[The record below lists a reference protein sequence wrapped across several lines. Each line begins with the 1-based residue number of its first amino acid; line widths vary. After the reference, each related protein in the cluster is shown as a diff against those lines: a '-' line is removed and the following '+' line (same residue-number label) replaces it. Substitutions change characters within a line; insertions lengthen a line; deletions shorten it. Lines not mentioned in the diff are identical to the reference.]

1 MTNYGEGFKKR
12 LCLFDID
19 NDCKTGLN
27 SKERNGHIM
36 NIDEILP
43 LVEKPARYVGNELNQ
58 VIKDPKSVDI
68 RYAFIFPDVYE
79 IGMSHLGIKLL
90 YHIINERDDAYCE
103 RVFSPWPDMEKLMVE
118 NGIKLFSLETKT
130 PLDQFDIIGITIQY
144 EMCYTNMINALRLGG
159 VPIWAKDRG
168 EDDPIVTAGGPC
180 TYNPEPFAEFFD
192 IISIGEGEDS
202 MNELLD
208 LLKMKKQKKWSRKEF
223 LRRAADIPGTYV
235 PSLYSV
241 EYTPEGFIK
250 EVRTEDE
257 SVPKVITKR
266 IIEDFDSVY
275 YPDKIIV
282 PYLSIVHDR
291 ITLEI
296 MRGCTRGCRFCQAG
310 MVYRPIREKSL
321 ERLKE
326 ITKKLYDSTGYEEIS
341 LCSLS
346 SSDYTY
352 IDELIKY
359 LTQEYTPKGVSIAMP
374 SLRLDTIK
382 NTEFMSDLA
391 EFRKAG
397 LTFAPEAGTQ
407 RLRDVINKGIYHDD
421 LITACRKAFSAGWD
435 SVKLYFMLGLPTE
448 TMEDVEGISNM
459 AHDVKDIYFNE
470 IKGKGRL
477 SISVSASTFV
487 PKPCTPFQ
495 WCGQE
500 KPETIREKQNLLR
513 QRLKGRGLS
522 FSWNDTD
529 LSVLEAVFAR
539 GDRRLSKALARAV
552 ELGCKMDS
560 WDEYFRMDLWKKAFE
575 DTNTDYEWYAQT
587 SYDTEQILPWDH
599 IDCGVSKSYLKREYK
614 KAMLG
619 QTTPDCREKCNG
631 CGLTKLS
638 SACRRHIKETSDGTV
653 RENENETDSSL

>member
-1 MTNYGEGFKKR
+1 MT
-12 LCLFDID
+12 L
-19 NDCKTGLN
+19 
-27 SKERNGHIM
+27 
-36 NIDEILP
+36 DEILP
-43 LVEKPARYVGNELNQ
+43 LVEKPARYTGNELNQ

-68 RYAFIFPDVYE
+68 RYAFVFPDVYE

-118 NGIKLFSLETKT
+118 NDLKLFSLETKT
-130 PLDQFDIIGITIQY
+130 PLDQFDIIGVTIQY
-144 EMCYTNMINALRLGG
+144 EMCYTNMLNALRLGG
-159 VPIWAKDRG
+159 VPMWAKDRG
-168 EDDPIVTAGGPC
+168 EADPIVTCGGPC
-180 TYNPEPFAEFFD
+180 TYNPEPFADFFD
-192 IISIGEGEDS
+192 IVSIGEGEDH

-208 LLKMKKQKKWSRKEF
+208 LLKAKKKNGWTRKEF

-235 PSLYSV
+235 PSLYDV
-241 EYTPEGFIK
+241 TYTEEGFIK
-250 EVRTEDE
+250 EVKPIEE
-257 SVPKVITKR
+257 GVPATVTKR
-266 IIEDFDSVY
+266 IIEDFDNVY

-310 MVYRPIREKSL
+310 MVYRPVREKSMKK
-321 ERLKE
+321 LKE
-326 ITKKLYDSTGYEEIS
+326 ITEKLYNATGYEEIS

-346 SSDYTY
+346 SSDYSE
-352 IDELIKY
+352 IDELVKY
-359 LTQEYTPKGVSIAMP
+359 LTDTYTKKGVSVALP

-382 NTEFMSDLA
+382 NTEFMADLA
-391 EFRKAG
+391 SFRKAG

-421 LITACRKAFSAGWD
+421 LITACRKAFGAGWD

-448 TMEDVEGISNM
+448 TLSDIEGIGNM
-459 AHDVKDIYFNE
+459 AHEVKDIYFNE

-477 SISVSASTFV
+477 SVSVSVSTFI

-495 WCGQE
+495 WCGQD
-500 KPETIREKQNLLR
+500 KPENVLEKQALLR
-513 QRLKGRGLS
+513 ERLRGRGLS
-522 FSWNDTD
+522 FSWNDID

-560 WDEYFRMDLWKKAFE
+560 WREYFSMDRWKQAFSE
-575 DTNTDYEWYAQT
+575 TGTDYRWYAET
-587 SYDTEQILPWDH
+587 SYDLEQTLPWDH
-599 IDCGVSKSYLKREYK
+599 IDCGVSKEYLKREYR
-614 KAMLG
+614 KAMKG
-619 QTTPDCREKCNG
+619 EVTPDCRQKCNK
-631 CGLTKLS
+631 CGINRIS
-638 SACRRHIKETSDGTV
+638 SACREHLKNTA
-653 RENENETDSSL
+653 SLNSED